1 MRGDRARIQLGRISP
16 FGLLELSRQRIRPS
30 VFDTTMVGCPVCG
43 GIGVVRSS
51 GSLASSIMRRIGDLL
66 LERDNLDRIEID
78 APTDAA
84 LKVLNDHREELA
96 HLETQHGVKIAVL
109 PNAHLHS
116 PHFHLRVYTEDKV
129 ETFEEGYT
137 ADPTAPKKD
146 RRRGRRGG
154 RSEDRDKDRS
164 RDDEEGG
171 SRRGR
176 RGRGRGSRGEGEDEG
191 DSRASMTLRIVPTA
205 KTATARVVP
214 AASGK
219 AVVGAVSETATARRV
234 LRRTPA
240 AKTAATRP
248 IVEAEAGEDGDKP
261 KRRRGK
267 RGGRNR
273 RKSRA
278 TTRRAITGRGERS
291 F

>member
-1 MRGDRARIQLGRISP
+1 
-16 FGLLELSRQRIRPS
+16 
-30 VFDTTMVGCPVCG
+30 
-43 GIGVVRSS
+43 
-51 GSLASSIMRRIGDLL
+51 MRRIGDLL

-176 RGRGRGSRGEGEDEG
+176 RGRGRGSRGEGEDDG
-191 DSRASMTLRIVPTA
+191 DSRTSDDIEDRTDGEDGEGEGGS
-205 KTATARVVP
+205 
-214 AASGK
+214 AAS
-219 AVVGAVSETATARRV
+219 AVSVVVVGAVSETAMARRV

-240 AKTAATRP
+240 AMTAATRP
-248 IVEAEAGEDGDKP
+248 IVRKLRPVKTAISPSVAGASAVVATAV
-261 KRRRGK
+261 
-267 RGGRNR
+267 
-273 RKSRA
+273 SREA
-278 TTRRAITGRGERS
+278 TTRRATTQRR
-291 F
+291 